1 MKKILLCSFVILTC
15 ISISASAQDLSG
27 EWRWDSSDGQKIF
40 KIDLVH
46 ITKDRV
52 QGVHCVEDFEN
63 KISECFQMQDEYTL
77 SLVKISENIFQG
89 NLLSGVGKDKLV
101 EDIQLQYIPLDDS
114 MIFTHTKIPR
124 GISLIPLEGIL
135 RR

>member
-1 MKKILLCSFVILTC
+1 MIKNTLL
-15 ISISASAQDLSG
+15 ISVFLMFSGLIAEAQNISG
-27 EWRWDSSDGQKIF
+27 EWRLVSIDGQKAFTIE
-40 KIDLVH
+40 LVH

-63 KISECFQMQDEYTL
+63 KIFECFQMQDEYTVR
-77 SLVKISENIFQG
+77 LVKISENIFQG
-89 NLLSGVGKDKLV
+89 NLLSGVGKERLV

-124 GISLIPLEGIL
+124 RVSLIPLEGIL